1 MPFVYRYAHPDNPW
15 LYVGR
20 TDDLKSRVL
29 CHDTNST
36 DNIDRKY
43 EQMLRESTVYYI
55 ELDSKAQSVYVESFL
70 IDKYQPLLNKQGI
83 YDKSRYSCPID
94 MILPKWKKYIRKHE
108 LEDYDYPEKSLIS
121 KIKRQISD
129 KEKEIY
135 KLKQKEKELRQKET
149 GLKELIEECIA
160 RKDETTKKIKTT
172 TSHIL
177 SSEDI
182 SYTLDE
188 IEEIYQAF
196 PNCDMVF
203 TIYACNPK
211 GEYVTYKITNKGLY
225 IDDKFTIERTNV
237 WFQAVAHNPITKINK
252 YTASPIGMYML
263 SDYYTEQ
270 INCLAVDKKIAKI
283 KDVLSYN
290 LSGKWHSD
298 DSSVRIDVEE
308 RVQYIDTDKERLEE
322 DMITDAFIKD
332 FLKEYGEIGVSSFS
346 NDSFWDSSKKRDDY
360 YKYKEKKDKI
370 AARIKQFES
379 GKTIESAFRLT

>member
-1 MPFVYRYAHPDNPW
+1 MSFVYRYAHPDNPW

-70 IDKYQPLLNKQGI
+70 IDKYQPLLNKQGT
-83 YDKSRYSCPID
+83 YDKSCYSCPID

-108 LEDYDYPEKSLIS
+108 LEDYDYPEKSFIA
-121 KIKRQISD
+121 KIKKRVSD

-149 GLKELIEECIA
+149 GLKELIEEYTA

-172 TSHIL
+172 VSHIL
-177 SSEDI
+177 SSEDVP
-182 SYTLDE
+182 YTLDE
-188 IEEIYQAF
+188 IKEIYQAF
-196 PNCDMVF
+196 PNCDIVF

-225 IDDKFTIERTNV
+225 IDDEFKIELANN
-237 WFQAVAHNPITKINK
+237 WFEAVAHSPITKINQ
-252 YTASPIGMYML
+252 YTASPIGLYML
-263 SDYYTEQ
+263 SDYYTEKT
-270 INCLAVDKKIAKI
+270 NSFYADKQKI
-283 KDVLSYN
+283 KNVLNKNIY
-290 LSGKWHSD
+290 GYWESD
-298 DSSVRIDVEE
+298 DFSIQIATFPDEKNIIEIKRKQFYGDELTEAFLKSFLEEHGEIDVYCFD
-308 RVQYIDTDKERLEE
+308 VT
-322 DMITDAFIKD
+322 
-332 FLKEYGEIGVSSFS
+332 SFS
-346 NDSFWDSSKKRDDY
+346 DSLSKHRMY
-360 YKYKEKKDKI
+360 CGYKEKKDKM